1 MSLLRVACAGF
12 ALLMVP
18 HLAAEDEAEA
28 QQPALR
34 VCADPNEMPFSNQR
48 QEGFENKL
56 AQLLAA
62 QMHASVTYTWW
73 AQRRGYLRNTLKAD
87 LCDAI
92 MGVPTELDMVETT
105 HPYYRSSYVFV
116 SRTDRGLDLAAMT
129 DPRLKRLR
137 IGVQLIGNGGFNTP
151 PAHALGDQS
160 IIDNVVGFPV
170 YGDYRQPD
178 PSALIVQAVEQG
190 RIDIAAVW
198 GPLGGY
204 LAKESPVPL
213 RVERITD
220 TDRFEPLQFQF
231 DISIGVRKGDH
242 ALKARFDDIIAREQP
257 EIDRLLESYGVPLVR
272 VSGHMSAPV
281 QAD

>member
-1 MSLLRVACAGF
+1 
-12 ALLMVP
+12 
-18 HLAAEDEAEA
+18 
-28 QQPALR
+28 
-34 VCADPNEMPFSNQR
+34 MPFSNQR

-151 PAHALGDQS
+151 PHMLSATSPSLIMWS
-160 IIDNVVGFPV
+160 GF
-170 YGDYRQPD
+170 QCT
-178 PSALIVQAVEQG
+178 AITAN
-190 RIDIAAVW
+190 RI
-198 GPLGGY
+198 P
-204 LAKESPVPL
+204 
-213 RVERITD
+213 
-220 TDRFEPLQFQF
+220 
-231 DISIGVRKGDH
+231 
-242 ALKARFDDIIAREQP
+242 AR
-257 EIDRLLESYGVPLVR
+257 
-272 VSGHMSAPV
+272 
-281 QAD
+281 